1 MKNAYE
7 KLENIISSSGDSER
21 GTGLKILICGMNS
34 LHQGYSV
41 NVSKK

>member
-21 GTGLKILICGMNS
+21 GTGTQDTYLWNELLTPGICSM
-34 LHQGYSV
+34 V
-41 NVSKK
+41 V